1 MPMDQVPGETFRG
14 EAMRVGARLG
24 LILPRLC
31 AYRGCIFSSYFSIP
45 FDPTVEVD
53 GSSLGASFRG
63 AVKRLSQIS
72 GNNVLALRFHL
83 RMYNLN

>member
-1 MPMDQVPGETFRG
+1 MPIDHAPGETVRG
-14 EAMRVGARLG
+14 EAMREGARLG

-53 GSSLGASFRG
+53 GSNWVLLSGGRLRG
-63 AVKRLSQIS
+63 FPGYLEITSSPYVFIED
-72 GNNVLALRFHL
+72 V
-83 RMYNLN
+83 YLN